1 MTMQMPELDALRNEA
16 IFAGALDPMSLRFQI
31 VEYDKS
37 SGEMLGVPCDDIGFR
52 EAIET
57 TAGLIERRRD
67 SHFCLPAC
75 WFYPVTENHRRRPHL
90 KRKPAG
96 VTEQSGSACGAEQ
109 NRVV

>member
-1 MTMQMPELDALRNEA
+1 MTIQETISRIAALIMQRASTMTMQMPELDALRNEA

-37 SGEMLGVPCDDIGFR
+37 SGELLGVPCDDIGFR

-67 SHFCLPAC
+67 SHFCLQ
-75 WFYPVTENHRRRPHL
+75 PV
-90 KRKPAG
+90 G
-96 VTEQSGSACGAEQ
+96 FIQ
-109 NRVV
+109 

>member
-1 MTMQMPELDALRNEA
+1 MTKVETIGSANALTLQSLFMTGTQIPDLNALRNEA

-37 SGEMLGVPCDDIGFR
+37 SGELLGVPCGDIGFR

-67 SHFCLPAC
+67 SHFCLQ
-75 WFYPVTENHRRRPHL
+75 PV
-90 KRKPAG
+90 AFI
-96 VTEQSGSACGAEQ
+96 Q
-109 NRVV
+109 